1 MLSVGS
7 LPDVAS
13 QILLHLVARGLC
25 SVIMKVMEKFH
36 MSFYKYVLLGH
47 NFNGVIM

>member
-13 QILLHLVARGLC
+13 QILLYLAVRGLC
-25 SVIMKVMEKFH
+25 SDIIKLWKNFVRLFT
-36 MSFYKYVLLGH
+36 STFSLGH
-47 NFNGVIM
+47 CFNGVIM